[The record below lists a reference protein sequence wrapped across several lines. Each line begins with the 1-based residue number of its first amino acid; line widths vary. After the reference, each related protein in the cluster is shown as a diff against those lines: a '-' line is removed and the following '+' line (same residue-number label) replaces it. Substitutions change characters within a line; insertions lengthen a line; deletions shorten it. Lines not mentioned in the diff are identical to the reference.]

1 MRLWGSRQGRGL
13 PHPKRFALPQC
24 QFSVA
29 RCPESLL
36 ASRHSMKRPLV
47 PVALLYVG
55 GILLACFIPVPPLLL
70 LASSLSLAALSLAW
84 ARVRLVGLCT
94 LVVLTG
100 WTNHA
105 LHTAILSPHD
115 LRLILGEQPDIVTVR
130 GAVREAPTQRVY
142 VRGQQESWRTMAR
155 IEVAA
160 LRRNRQAWQPA
171 AGRMAVTTQGILSTN
186 FFAGQEVEIT
196 GVAGRPKIAV
206 AEGTFD
212 YRAYLDHLGIYYTLQ
227 AASEQDWRVVA
238 SPSKPPLADR
248 FRDWARR
255 ALALGMPIEDE
266 SLRLEWALALGWK
279 TALTEE
285 VSEPFVQAA
294 TYHIFAV
301 DGLRM
306 AIVFGIFFYL
316 FRALRVPRAVS
327 GLVLI
332 PLIWFYVALTGW
344 PASAIRATVMLTV
357 VIIGWALRRPSDLV
371 NSLFAAALIIL
382 LWEPRQ
388 LFQAGFQL
396 SFFVVLCIILT
407 LPLLRSLGR
416 RLTAPDP
423 LLPDELRPRWQRTLR
438 APARFVEDL
447 SITSLAAW
455 IGSLPLVAYYF
466 NIVTPVSTPANVL
479 AVPACALVLISNLA
493 SLLLAGW
500 FPAAATLFNHAG
512 WFVMEIIRVSSHW
525 FANWPWAYFYVPAPS
540 LFTTGLY
547 YSVLLGVCTGWLFQ
561 PRLRAWKL
569 AALAVGLCLWSA
581 QYWQARSVSRLTILP
596 VNGGTAVAFDAP
608 GRSND
613 LLVDCGAT
621 NSVQSLTKPFLR
633 AQGVNRLPALLLTH
647 GDLRHVGGAELV
659 AHLFSVQKL
668 CVSPVRFR
676 SPVYRRILKDY
687 EGKPEKLR
695 TVSRN
700 DQLGDWTV
708 LHPEPGDHFSQADD
722 NALVLSAVI
731 GGQRVLLLSDLGRPG
746 QDALLER
753 TPDLRA
759 DIVVTGLPVQHE
771 ALSDA
776 LLDAIQPR
784 VIIVADSEFPA
795 IERAS
800 PKLRERLARRKVPV
814 LYTRATG
821 AATIEW
827 RKGNWEVRT
836 MSGLRIG
843 SRTPILPPD
852 PPPPENSTDA
862 EPADDPE

>member
-1 MRLWGSRQGRGL
+1 MLTW
-13 PHPKRFALPQC
+13 
-24 QFSVA
+24 
-29 RCPESLL
+29 
-36 ASRHSMKRPLV
+36 RHSMKRPLV
-47 PVALLYVG
+47 PVALFYVG
-55 GILLACFIPVPPLLL
+55 GILIALFIPVPPLLL
-70 LASSLSLAALSLAW
+70 LVASLGLAALTLAW
-84 ARVRLVGLCT
+84 ARARLIGLCA
-94 LVVLTG
+94 LIVLTG
-100 WTNHA
+100 WTNHT
-105 LHTAILSPHD
+105 LRTAIFSPHD
-115 LRLILGEQPDIVTVR
+115 LRIILGEQPDIVTVR
-130 GAVREAPTQRVY
+130 GAVRETPTQRVY
-142 VRGQQESWRTMAR
+142 ARGQQESWRTMAR

-160 LRRNRQAWQPA
+160 LRRNRQSWQPA
-171 AGRMAVTTQGILSTN
+171 VGRMAVTTQGILSTN
-186 FFAGQEVEIT
+186 FFAGQKVEIT
-196 GVAGRPKIAV
+196 GVAGRPRIAA

-212 YRAYLDHLGIYYTLQ
+212 YRAYLSHLGIYYTLQ
-227 AASEQDWRVVA
+227 AASEQDWRAVA

-248 FRDWARR
+248 FREWARR
-255 ALALGMPIEDE
+255 ALALGMPVEDE

-316 FRALRVPRAVS
+316 FRALRLPRAVS

-357 VIIGWALRRPSDLV
+357 VIMGWVLRRPSDLV

-407 LPLLRSLGR
+407 LPALRELGR

-423 LLPDELRPRWQRTLR
+423 LLPEELRPRWQKTLR
-438 APARFVEDL
+438 MPARFVGDL
-447 SITSLAAW
+447 SLTSLAAW
-455 IGSLPLVAYYF
+455 IGCLPLVAYYF

-479 AVPACALVLISNLA
+479 AVPLCALVLISNLA
-493 SLLLAGW
+493 SLMLGGW
-500 FPAAATLFNHAG
+500 FPAAAAIFNHAG
-512 WFVMEIIRVSSHW
+512 WFLMEIIRVSSHW
-525 FANWPWAYFYVPAPS
+525 FAHWPWAYSYVSAPS
-540 LFTTGLY
+540 LFTSGLY
-547 YSVLLGVCTGWLFQ
+547 YAVLLGVCTGWLLQ
-561 PRLRAWKL
+561 PKLRIWKI
-569 AALAVGLCLWSA
+569 AALVAGLCLWSW
-581 QYWQARSVSRLTILP
+581 QHWQARSVTRLSILP
-596 VNGGTAVAFDAP
+596 ANGGMAIYFDAP

-621 NSVQSLTKPFLR
+621 NSVQFLTKPFLR

-647 GDLRHVGGAELV
+647 GDLRHIGGAELV
-659 AHLFSVQKL
+659 ANLFSLQKL

-687 EGKPEKLR
+687 EGTPEKLR
-695 TVSRN
+695 TVSRS
-700 DQLGDWTV
+700 DQLGCWTI
-708 LHPEPGDHFSQADD
+708 LHPEPGDRFSQADD

-746 QDALLER
+746 QDALLQR
-753 TPDLRA
+753 TRDLRA

-795 IERAS
+795 VERAS
-800 PKLRERLARRKVPV
+800 PKLHERLARRRVPV
-814 LYTRATG
+814 IYTRSTG
-821 AATIEW
+821 AATVEW
-827 RKGNWEVRT
+827 RKGDWELRT
-836 MSGLRIG
+836 MSGVRIDG
-843 SRTPILPPD
+843 RHPAVPPE
-852 PPPPENSTDA
+852 PPPVESSNEA
-862 EPADDPE
+862 ELGSDQE

>member
-1 MRLWGSRQGRGL
+1 
-13 PHPKRFALPQC
+13 
-24 QFSVA
+24 
-29 RCPESLL
+29 
-36 ASRHSMKRPLV
+36 MKRPLV

-55 GILLACFIPVPPLLL
+55 GILIALIIQVPPLFLL
-70 LASSLSLAALSLAW
+70 VASLSLAALTLGW
-84 ARVRLVGLCT
+84 ARVRLVGLCS
-94 LVVLTG
+94 LIVMTG

-105 LHTAILSPHD
+105 LRTAIFSPQD
-115 LRLILGEQPDIVTVR
+115 LRIILGGQPDIVTVR
-130 GAVREAPTQRVY
+130 GAMREAPTQRVY
-142 VRGQQESWRTMAR
+142 ARGQQETWRTMAR
-155 IEVAA
+155 IEVTA

-196 GVAGRPKIAV
+196 GVAGGPKVAA

-227 AASEQDWRVVA
+227 AASEQDWRVVV
-238 SPSKPPLADR
+238 SPSRPPLADR
-248 FRDWARR
+248 FREWARR
-255 ALALGMPIEDE
+255 ALALGMPGEDE

-332 PLIWFYVALTGW
+332 PLVWFYVALTGW

-357 VIIGWALRRPSDLV
+357 VIIGWALRRPSELI

-396 SFFVVLCIILT
+396 SFFVVLCIILI
-407 LPLLRSLGR
+407 LPLLRGLG
-416 RLTAPDP
+416 LTAPDP
-423 LLPDELRPRWQRTLR
+423 LLPEELRPRWQRILR
-438 APARFVEDL
+438 GPARFVEDL
-447 SITSLAAW
+447 SVTSLAAW

-466 NIVTPVSTPANVL
+466 NIVTPMSTPANVL

-500 FPAAATLFNHAG
+500 FPAAAVLFNHAG
-512 WFVMEIIRVSSHW
+512 WFIMEIIRVSSHW
-525 FANWPWAYFYVPAPS
+525 FANWPWAYVYVPAPS
-540 LFTTGLY
+540 YFTTGLY
-547 YSVLLGVCTGWLFQ
+547 YAVLLGVCTGWLLQ
-561 PRLRAWKL
+561 PRLRAWKI

-581 QYWQARSVSRLTILP
+581 QYWQARSVTRLTILP
-596 VNGGTAVAFDAP
+596 ANGGMVIHFDSP
-608 GRSND
+608 GTSND

-647 GDLRHVGGAELV
+647 GDLKHIGGAELV
-659 AHLFSVQKL
+659 AQLFSLRKL
-668 CVSPVRFR
+668 CVSPARFR

-687 EGKPEKLR
+687 SATPEKLR
-695 TVSRN
+695 TVSRD
-700 DQLGDWTV
+700 DQVGCWTV
-708 LHPEPGDHFSQADD
+708 LHPQPDDRFSQADD

-759 DIVVTGLPVQHE
+759 DIVVTGLPVQRE

-795 IERAS
+795 GERAS
-800 PKLRERLARRKVPV
+800 PKLRERLARRRVPV
-814 LYTRATG
+814 LYTRSTG
-821 AATIEW
+821 SATIEW

-836 MSGLRIG
+836 MSGIRIDG
-843 SRTPILPPD
+843 RHPTLPPE
-852 PPPPENSTDA
+852 PPPSPENSTEP
-862 EPADDPE
+862 EPASDQE

>member
-1 MRLWGSRQGRGL
+1 M
-13 PHPKRFALPQC
+13 
-24 QFSVA
+24 
-29 RCPESLL
+29 
-36 ASRHSMKRPLV
+36 
-47 PVALLYVG
+47 PV
-55 GILLACFIPVPPLLL
+55 
-70 LASSLSLAALSLAW
+70 
-84 ARVRLVGLCT
+84 
-94 LVVLTG
+94 
-100 WTNHA
+100 
-105 LHTAILSPHD
+105 
-115 LRLILGEQPDIVTVR
+115 
-130 GAVREAPTQRVY
+130 
-142 VRGQQESWRTMAR
+142 
-155 IEVAA
+155 
-160 LRRNRQAWQPA
+160 
-171 AGRMAVTTQGILSTN
+171 
-186 FFAGQEVEIT
+186 
-196 GVAGRPKIAV
+196 
-206 AEGTFD
+206 
-212 YRAYLDHLGIYYTLQ
+212 
-227 AASEQDWRVVA
+227 
-238 SPSKPPLADR
+238 
-248 FRDWARR
+248 
-255 ALALGMPIEDE
+255 EDE

-316 FRALRVPRAVS
+316 FRALRLPRAVS

-357 VIIGWALRRPSDLV
+357 VIMGWVLRRPSDLV

-407 LPLLRSLGR
+407 LPALRELGR

-423 LLPDELRPRWQRTLR
+423 LLPEELRPRWQKTLR
-438 APARFVEDL
+438 MPARFVGDL
-447 SITSLAAW
+447 SLTSLAAW
-455 IGSLPLVAYYF
+455 IGCLPLVAYYF

-479 AVPACALVLISNLA
+479 AVPLCALVLISNLA
-493 SLLLAGW
+493 SLMLGGW
-500 FPAAATLFNHAG
+500 FPAAAAIFNHAG
-512 WFVMEIIRVSSHW
+512 WFLMEIIRVSSHW
-525 FANWPWAYFYVPAPS
+525 FAHWPWAYSYVSAPS
-540 LFTTGLY
+540 LFTSGLY
-547 YSVLLGVCTGWLFQ
+547 YAVLLGVCTGWLLQ
-561 PRLRAWKL
+561 PKLRAWKI
-569 AALAVGLCLWSA
+569 AALVAGLCLWSW
-581 QYWQARSVSRLTILP
+581 QHWQARSVTRLSILP
-596 VNGGTAVAFDAP
+596 ANGGMAIYFDAP

-621 NSVQSLTKPFLR
+621 NSVQFLTKPFLR

-659 AHLFSVQKL
+659 ANLFSLQKL

-687 EGKPEKLR
+687 EGTPEKLR
-695 TVSRN
+695 TVSRS
-700 DQLGDWTV
+700 DQLGCWTI
-708 LHPEPGDHFSQADD
+708 LHPEPGDRFSQADD

-746 QDALLER
+746 QDALLQR
-753 TPDLRA
+753 TRDLRA

-795 IERAS
+795 VERAS
-800 PKLRERLARRKVPV
+800 PKLHERLARRRVPV
-814 LYTRATG
+814 IYTRSTG
-821 AATIEW
+821 AATVEW
-827 RKGNWEVRT
+827 RKGDWELRT
-836 MSGLRIG
+836 MSGVRIDG
-843 SRTPILPPD
+843 RHPAVPPE
-852 PPPPENSTDA
+852 PPPVESSNEA
-862 EPADDPE
+862 ELGSDQE